1 MAKHTITISDED
13 GGLSIS
19 MASTGPA
26 TSLAGMTALGLIEFV
41 RSVAV
46 KNGNC
51 NCPQCQARRATA
63 AIPPGTTIH

>member
-26 TSLAGMTALGLIEFV
+26 TSLAGMTALGMIELARSFAV
-41 RSVAV
+41 RR
-46 KNGNC
+46 GDC
-51 NCPQCQARRATA
+51 NCPQCQVRRAEA
-63 AIPPGTTIH
+63 SIPPGTTIH